1 MNFIADQNIH
11 ILKKSF
17 CSLPFPFS
25 PNLWTAS
32 NTVPYLDIN
41 IAVKTIEVLQE
52 PRLSFEIPIQQKKKK
67 KQYWKIINNLY
78 TFWSDVSENLNKT
91 NFCSFFFKK

>member
-1 MNFIADQNIH
+1 MNFIADQNTH
-11 ILKKSF
+11 VLKKSF
-17 CSLPFPFS
+17 CSLPFPFG

-52 PRLSFEIPIQQKKKK
+52 PRQSFEIPIQQT
-67 KQYWKIINNLY
+67 NNDNNIEKL
-78 TFWSDVSENLNKT
+78 
-91 NFCSFFFKK
+91 